1 MCVFSTNAIP
11 GCPVQTRTG
20 LNAATDMTGFRFAL
34 TALEEISWF
43 FSTDHFMRVS
53 DVADTFFNV
62 PLHPNVWPFF
72 CRFFGAP
79 DSDVEHLYLHTCADF
94 GAAGTP
100 GIFHLFCVRCDAQVL
115 TLPMAVYVDGNCL
128 MGPCRGRVDAEMHSF
143 QAWALDVVA

>member
-1 MCVFSTNAIP
+1 
-11 GCPVQTRTG
+11 
-20 LNAATDMTGFRFAL
+20 
-34 TALEEISWF
+34 
-43 FSTDHFMRVS
+43 MRVS

-79 DSDVEHLYLHTCADF
+79 DSDVEHFYLHTSADL
-94 GAAGTP
+94 GAAGMP
-100 GIFHLFCVRCDAQVL
+100 GIFRLLCVRCVVLTARAAQVL

-143 QAWALDVVA
+143 RAWALDVVA

>member
-34 TALEEISWF
+34 TALDEISWF
-43 FSTDHFMRVS
+43 FSTDTFMRVS
-53 DVADTFFNV
+53 DVADAFLNV

-79 DSDVEHLYLHTCADF
+79 DSDVEHFYLHTCADF

-100 GIFHLFCVRCDAQVL
+100 GIFHLFCVRRPGAHSS
-115 TLPMAVYVDGNCL
+115 DG
-128 MGPCRGRVDAEMHSF
+128 GVRGRQLPHGAVPRARRCGMHSF
-143 QAWALDVVA
+143 QAWVLDVVA